1 MIEAGPS
8 DRFDRLGQVLFE
20 PTRAQRLAA
29 GLLLAACLANLF
41 YHGQQPYA
49 VGLFRAPWDKLA
61 HLTMFFGTSV
71 LLWVIFAAR
80 HGRAIVLSIAL
91 IGLLDEFA
99 QSFNPGRSVDLS
111 DWIVDVSASV
121 LAVLCL
127 RWLRARLRAGRA
139 AAAG

>member
-1 MIEAGPS
+1 M
-8 DRFDRLGQVLFE
+8 DRALDRLHNVLFE
-20 PTRAQRLAA
+20 PTRKHRLAA
-29 GLLLAACLANLF
+29 VLLLVVFLANLF
-41 YHGQQPYA
+41 YHGQQSYA

-80 HGRAIVLSIAL
+80 NGRAIVLSVAL

-99 QSFNPGRSVDLS
+99 QSFNPGRWVDLS

-127 RWLRARLRAGRA
+127 RWVRARMRAGRA
-139 AAAG
+139 TTSA